1 MGLVTLTHAV
11 KSSGWLD
18 TINAEADELNNALA
32 FATWSNA
39 GLTWVNGF
47 SDQDS
52 GRFSYA
58 TFTINGH
65 QMVMISGQI
74 KFTTALAAWT
84 SVEVVKF
91 PSSLQIDNAM
101 MISGSL
107 GITRNANS
115 LVQYGLTG
123 SALTVMPFQGDQS
136 DAITTPPDNANWLP
150 GVGIL
155 AMIK

>member
-1 MGLVTLTHAV
+1 MGLVTLTHAA
-11 KSSGWLD
+11 KQTNWLD
-18 TINAEADELNNALA
+18 AINAEADELNNALA

-74 KFTTALAAWT
+74 KYTVAPKAWT
-84 SVEVVKF
+84 ATQVVTF
-91 PSSLQIDNAM
+91 PSSLKIDNAM
-101 MISGSL
+101 LISGAL

-123 SALTVMPFQGDQS
+123 NALTVMPFQGDQS
-136 DAITTPPDNANWLP
+136 DGMPDVPKDANWLP

-155 AMIK
+155 AMLK

>member
-1 MGLVTLTHAV
+1 MGLVTLTHAT
-11 KSSGWLD
+11 KQTNWLD
-18 TINAEADELNNALA
+18 AINAEADALNNALA

-47 SDQDS
+47 SDQDN

-58 TFTINGH
+58 SFTINGH

-74 KFTTALAAWT
+74 RFTTALAAWT
-84 SVEVVKF
+84 SVEVVRF
-91 PSSLQIDNAM
+91 PSSLKIDNAM

-107 GITRNANS
+107 GITRSANS
-115 LVQYGLTG
+115 IVQYGLTG
-123 SALTVMPFQGDQS
+123 SALTLMPFQGDQS
-136 DAITTPPDNANWLP
+136 DTITTPVASNDWLP

>member
-1 MGLVTLTHAV
+1 MALVTLNHAV

-18 TINAEADELNNALA
+18 TINAEADAINNALS

-47 SDQDS
+47 SDQDN
-52 GRFSYA
+52 GRFGYT

-65 QMVMISGQI
+65 QLVMIAGQI
-74 KFTTALAAWT
+74 KYTTALTPWT

-91 PSSLQIDNAM
+91 PSSLQINNAM
-101 MISGSL
+101 LISGTL
-107 GITRNANS
+107 GIPRSASTF
-115 LVQYGLTG
+115 LQYGLTG
-123 SALTVMPFQGDQS
+123 NSLTVMPFQSKYS
-136 DAITTPPDNANWLP
+136 DAMGVPNANGNWLP

-155 AMIK
+155 AMAK